1 MREMREFAILA
12 PDLDK
17 PGERLLRALIV
28 RGGLVWSEPIMEL
41 SDARNPESALVL
53 SVGKAGLDAWHEWG
67 LVQANR
73 DHGKMFEYRDA
84 LGYRFDI
91 MQIQHPGLAMQRTLP
106 GFTAKQDIGE
116 DLNVWVGVLMG
127 LVEPEHLRMTR
138 CGRCKEGERW
148 RKAEYWWEGV
158 DGAGLCEDHW
168 RGRGRI
174 VKKEKPRPKKGTVEA
189 QIEGQMEMME
199 MLG

>member
-1 MREMREFAILA
+1 MREMREYAILA

-17 PGERLLRALIV
+17 PAERLLRALV
-28 RGGLVWSEPIMEL
+28 ARANLRWSEPITEL
-41 SDARNPESALVL
+41 SAARLIGSGGGLVL

-73 DHGKMFEYRDA
+73 DHGKMFEHRDP

-91 MQIQHPGLAMQRTLP
+91 MQLQHPGLAMQRTLP

-116 DLNVWVGVLMG
+116 DLNVWMGVLMG
-127 LVEPEHLRMTR
+127 LVEPEHLRMGR
-138 CGRCKEGERW
+138 CGRCKEPTR
-148 RKAEYWWEGV
+148 RATYWWDRV

-168 RGRGRI
+168 RGRGKI
-174 VKKEKPRPKKGTVEA
+174 VKKERPRPKKGSVEA